1 MPKEQ
6 QQKAEEPGEIHL
18 HDKLKDLGGLV
29 FILSVL
35 FCLISLVTFDA
46 GDVGGARF
54 PLNETIHNK
63 GGLIGAHLAYFL
75 YKNFGLISYI
85 VIGLLGFWAF
95 MIFFRLQLK
104 HLYLKLI
111 SCFVLVLSLCTLAS
125 IQGLVSP
132 RTFGLEG
139 VMISTGGV
147 YGKALDMLLVTQI
160 GHAGAILFI
169 GLMTTISAVLATDWL
184 AYRGVIWAAERLS
197 ACFQKT
203 TLESP
208 EPVLR
213 PVGPT
218 VVLEKTR
225 PKPTP
230 PPPEPDPEPVD
241 ERLPEPTP
249 LPAPSPQPIVRVQ
262 TSSVIKKP
270 MPYTQPPLDIFEKKV
285 EKIHDISPEE
295 IEQRR
300 KLIELSLKEYG
311 IEASITKYE
320 IGPTVTTYELELPP
334 GCRISRVAGLANEL
348 SMKLMVPNIRIVQL
362 PGKGTVAAEV
372 PNPFPNSVRIREFIE
387 GENYSELRKVP
398 LPLLLGKASSGDTFV
413 RDLAGLPH
421 LLIAGTTGSG
431 KSVCL
436 KTAITSLLIS
446 KSPEELKLIM
456 IDPKMVELTAFED
469 IPHLW
474 APVITDAKKA
484 THVLDWLVKEMEDRY
499 MLLSKLRVTHVN
511 SYNQLGRDEIVKRLA
526 EAGVE
531 GSVIERVPPTLPY
544 VVVVIDELAD
554 LMYTVGK
561 EVEGSIVRLCQKAR
575 AVGIHVI
582 AATQRPSA
590 DVVTGLIKS
599 NMPARISFR
608 VLSHIES
615 AIILDRKGAERL
627 LGKGDMLIY
636 LPGQDAPMRAQCT
649 WVSDDEIKALTK
661 FLKTLGDP
669 QYREEILEIE
679 KTGDFEG
686 TPDDD
691 MFEEAVQ
698 VVLETRRGSI
708 SLLQRRLTIGYQR
721 AARLMEA
728 MEKCGIVGA
737 YNGDKPREVLMTPET
752 WQKLKEA
759 RKAAQ

>member
-1 MPKEQ
+1 MATREEPKE
-6 QQKAEEPGEIHL
+6 AEISV

-29 FILSVL
+29 FVLVVL
-35 FCLISLVTFDA
+35 FVLISLLTFDS
-46 GDVGGARF
+46 GDVGGAQY
-54 PLNETIHNK
+54 PLNETVQNK
-63 GGLIGAHLAYFL
+63 GGLIGAYLALFFFR
-75 YKNFGLISYI
+75 NFGLVSFII
-85 VIGLLGFWAF
+85 VALAGFWSF
-95 MIFFRLQLK
+95 MIFFRMELK

-111 SCFVLVLSLCTLAS
+111 STFVLVLSLCTLAS
-125 IQGLVSP
+125 IQHVLAPSM
-132 RTFGLEG
+132 FGLEG
-139 VMISTGGV
+139 VTVGLGGN
-147 YGKALDMLLVTQI
+147 YGRALDLLLVTQI
-160 GHAGAILFI
+160 GHAGAMLFI
-169 GLMTTISAVLATDWL
+169 GLLAAISAVLATDWL
-184 AYRGVIWAAERLS
+184 AYRSVIWAAQGLAQWMGKPAPQS
-197 ACFQKT
+197 A
-203 TLESP
+203 
-208 EPVLR
+208 PVAEAKSI
-213 PVGPT
+213 
-218 VVLEKTR
+218 VVEKTPR
-225 PKPTP
+225 AKPTP
-230 PPPEPDPEPVD
+230 PPPAPKEEELEEQP
-241 ERLPEPTP
+241 LPEPTP
-249 LPAPSPQPIVRVQ
+249 LPPPVPQPIVRVQ
-262 TSSVIKKP
+262 TSAVIKKP
-270 MPYTQPPLDIFEKKV
+270 MPYKQPPMDIFEQKV
-285 EKIHDISPEE
+285 ERIHDVSQEE

-300 KLIELSLKEYG
+300 KLIEASLKEYG
-311 IEASITKYE
+311 IEVAIVKYDV
-320 IGPTVTTYELELPP
+320 GPTVTTYELELPP

-387 GENYSELRKVP
+387 GNNYEELRKVP

-436 KTAITSLLIS
+436 KTAITSLLVS
-446 KSPEELKLIM
+446 KSPDELKLIM

-499 MLLSKLRVTHVN
+499 MLLSKLRVTHIN
-511 SYNQLGRDEIVKRLA
+511 TFNALGKEEIVKRLA
-526 EAGVE
+526 EAGID
-531 GSVIERVPPTLPY
+531 GAQIERVPTQLPY

-561 EVEGSIVRLCQKAR
+561 EVEGSIIRLCQKAR

-590 DVVTGLIKS
+590 DVLTGLIKS

-615 AIILDRKGAERL
+615 QIIMDRKGAERL
-627 LGKGDMLIY
+627 LGKGDMLVY

-649 WVSDDEIKALTK
+649 WVSDDELRSLTK
-661 FLKTLGDP
+661 FLKSLGEP

-686 TPDDD
+686 SPDDD
-691 MFEEAVQ
+691 MFDEAVQ

-708 SLLQRRLTIGYQR
+708 SLLQRRLMVGYQR
-721 AARLMEA
+721 AARLMET
-728 MEKCGIVGA
+728 MEKFGIVGA
-737 YNGDKPREVLMTPET
+737 YNGDKPREVLMTAET
-752 WQKLKEA
+752 WQKLKES
-759 RKAAQ
+759 RKAAL

>member
-1 MPKEQ
+1 MAKEEQ
-6 QQKAEEPGEIHL
+6 PPTEISL

-29 FILSVL
+29 FILAVL
-35 FCLISLVTFDA
+35 FCLISLLTFDS
-46 GDVGGARF
+46 GDVGGAQY
-54 PLNETIHNK
+54 PLNETLQNK

-75 YKNFGLISYI
+75 YRQFGLIAFA
-85 VIGLLGFWAF
+85 VVGLLGFWAF
-95 MIFFRLQLK
+95 MIFFRIQLK

-111 SCFVLVLSLCTLAS
+111 SCFVLILSLCTLAS
-125 IQGLVSP
+125 TQTIVTP
-132 RTFGLEG
+132 RAFGLDG
-139 VMISTGGV
+139 VMVGLGGI
-147 YGKALDMLLVTQI
+147 YGKALDLLLVAQI
-160 GHAGAILFI
+160 GNAGTILFI
-169 GLMTTISAVLATDWL
+169 GLLTAISAVLATDWL
-184 AYRGVIWAAERLS
+184 AYRGILWAADRVSHWLS
-197 ACFQKT
+197 
-203 TLESP
+203 
-208 EPVLR
+208 
-213 PVGPT
+213 
-218 VVLEKTR
+218 
-225 PKPTP
+225 KP
-230 PPPEPDPEPVD
+230 
-241 ERLPEPTP
+241 P
-249 LPAPSPQPIVRVQ
+249 LPAPPPAELVLERISKAKPMPPPPAPREEEAADQPLPEATPAAAPVPQPVVRVQ

-270 MPYTQPPLDIFEKKV
+270 MPYTQPPIDIFEGTV
-285 EKIHDISPEE
+285 EKIHDVSQEE

-300 KLIELSLKEYG
+300 KLIESSLKEYG
-311 IEASITKYE
+311 IDASITKYDV
-320 IGPTVTTYELELPP
+320 GPTVTTYELELPP

-348 SMKLMVPNIRIVQL
+348 SMKLMVPNIRICQL

-372 PNPFPNSVRIREFIE
+372 PNPFPNSVRVREFIE
-387 GENYSELRKVP
+387 GKNYEELRKVP

-446 KSPEELKLIM
+446 KSPEELKIIM

-474 APVITDAKKA
+474 APVITDCKKA

-499 MLLSKLRVTHVN
+499 QLLSKLHVTHVN
-511 SYNQLGRDEIVKRLA
+511 SFNQLGKEEVVKRLA

-531 GSVIERVPPTLPY
+531 GSVIERTPNQLPY

-561 EVEGSIVRLCQKAR
+561 EVEGSIIRLCQKAR

-590 DVVTGLIKS
+590 DVLTGLIKS

-615 AIILDRKGAERL
+615 QIIMDRKGAERL
-627 LGKGDMLIY
+627 LGKGDMLVY

-649 WVSDDEIKALTK
+649 WVSDDEIRSLTK
-661 FLKTLGDP
+661 FLKTLGEP

-686 TPDDD
+686 SPDDEN
-691 MFEEAVQ
+691 FEEAVQ

-708 SLLQRRLTIGYQR
+708 SLLQRRLAVGYQR
-721 AARLMEA
+721 AARLMET

-737 YNGDKPREVLMTPET
+737 YNGDKPREVLMNAET
-752 WQKLKEA
+752 WQKLKES